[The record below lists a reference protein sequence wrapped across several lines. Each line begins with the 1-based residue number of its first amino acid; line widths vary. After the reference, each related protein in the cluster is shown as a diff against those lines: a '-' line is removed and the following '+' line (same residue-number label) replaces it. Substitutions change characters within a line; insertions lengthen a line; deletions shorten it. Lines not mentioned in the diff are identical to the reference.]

1 MTPHRSG
8 TCPTTRT
15 SGTWP
20 KGGSSALAVKHTQPG
35 HHLRTSRHRASPPRP
50 HSKRTQSVRA
60 ESPAH
65 RGVTCLWG
73 LPGNALH
80 HTAPTDVTPLTP
92 RGRSL
97 AEASL
102 CVEETLLTHPNVPR
116 GVHTGP
122 GLTARGSIC
131 MHSPPRTRRT
141 LRTYLMHQARGSRVS
156 AFLLSSPS
164 LNTDFLRARVGG
176 KRFSVRGERA
186 LSGLGPHAQEHAD
199 STCSPRRGRGK
210 VLFSVCTEQL
220 VVSAHGPQPSWTDRP
235 AEEQVASADA
245 RECLPAERGQRC
257 RQGFAGHTQEPPHDY
272 MRTGLFSLG
281 RDSLPPADKLCG
293 GTTCLSHDPR
303 RDPSRAG
310 LRALLALRALAAQR
324 TEH

>member
-1 MTPHRSG
+1 M
-8 TCPTTRT
+8 
-15 SGTWP
+15 
-20 KGGSSALAVKHTQPG
+20 
-35 HHLRTSRHRASPPRP
+35 
-50 HSKRTQSVRA
+50 
-60 ESPAH
+60 
-65 RGVTCLWG
+65 
-73 LPGNALH
+73 
-80 HTAPTDVTPLTP
+80 
-92 RGRSL
+92 
-97 AEASL
+97 
-102 CVEETLLTHPNVPR
+102 THPNIPR

-122 GLTARGSIC
+122 GLTAGGSIC

-164 LNTDFLRARVGG
+164 LNTDFLRARAGG
-176 KRFSVRGERA
+176 KRFSVRGECA

-220 VVSAHGPQPSWTDRP
+220 VASARGPQPSWTDRP

-281 RDSLPPADKLCG
+281 RDSLPPADKLRG

-303 RDPSRAG
+303 RDPARAG

-324 TEH
+324 TEHRRVRQGSALLPPYRPRKGRAEKPLESGTRLCPARVRAGWMQSRDGPAGAGLLQLPRGESGQAGGEGRLSFCTYSLSFGSPRGESERILSLSNLLLRCCFA